1 MDLETETS
9 FAVYSKAVGYVLV
22 DERKYPFGET
32 VVCGPGRVKISV
44 HAGRIDAFPSVYI
57 KGEVIC
63 SDKSWQAEDYAN
75 APAAAGYS
83 TYFTEEGQDPA
94 VWEYSEKV
102 YLPVKT
108 ESCKDGVLYEFET
121 ELTAAL
127 EITDRAGG
135 RPVRVYCGESK
146 EEALDAVHCYYSW
159 EPDPGTGRCPR
170 CAVRF
175 AYIPGRREEEIGVR
189 AIHQFVD
196 IPVRASFSCSD
207 SLVNEIW
214 SVAAHTFRLCSGIFF
229 IDGIKRD
236 KWIWG
241 GDAYQ
246 SFFVNQYLMADREIN
261 RRTLLALRGNDP
273 MTTHINTILDYTLYW
288 ILSVKIHHEAYGDT
302 EFLEQI
308 YPKMCSLMDFCGT
321 QLEEHGFIVGRPGD
335 WVFIDWADLDKD
347 GPLCAEQMLLAE
359 CYRAM
364 AGVGRCLGK
373 EEDSGEY
380 LGRFDSLECT
390 LPVGD
395 KDVHVVWDGKELKV
409 EEGLKGESVKK

>member
-159 EPDPGTGRCPR
+159 ELDPGTGRCPR

-196 IPVRASFSCSD
+196 IPVRAAWTRCG
-207 SLVNEIW
+207 
-214 SVAAHTFRLCSGIFF
+214 RGSGST
-229 IDGIKRD
+229 G
-236 KWIWG
+236 
-241 GDAYQ
+241 A
-246 SFFVNQYLMADREIN
+246 V
-261 RRTLLALRGNDP
+261 
-273 MTTHINTILDYTLYW
+273 
-288 ILSVKIHHEAYGDT
+288 
-302 EFLEQI
+302 
-308 YPKMCSLMDFCGT
+308 C
-321 QLEEHGFIVGRPGD
+321 
-335 WVFIDWADLDKD
+335 
-347 GPLCAEQMLLAE
+347 
-359 CYRAM
+359 
-364 AGVGRCLGK
+364 
-373 EEDSGEY
+373 
-380 LGRFDSLECT
+380 
-390 LPVGD
+390 
-395 KDVHVVWDGKELKV
+395 
-409 EEGLKGESVKK
+409 